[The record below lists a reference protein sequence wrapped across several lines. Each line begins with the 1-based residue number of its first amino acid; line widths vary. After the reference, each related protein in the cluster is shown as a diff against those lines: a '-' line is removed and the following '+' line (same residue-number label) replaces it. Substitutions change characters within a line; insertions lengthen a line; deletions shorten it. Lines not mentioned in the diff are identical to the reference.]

1 MLRKCEESGRRW
13 KRGAG
18 RVRNLA
24 SRWRSHRSW
33 GLASVGECLSKS
45 LDQILS
51 CGGRLELRAFAC
63 LHDRRNHRIEI
74 RVHESRAGE
83 PLPAGAVD
91 DAMLGRGK
99 AVVRPARQQVADVD
113 HVRAGDRVGG
123 DPVAVGILDLK
134 PADVVLV
141 KERQRAEIGVRRH
154 SELLRSHRGRLRRII
169 DDRAAGDRLFEGPD
183 EIVRLDVETC
193 RKRSQQQLSPG
204 GPLIRPRQRTAAAV
218 IRIGVI
224 HVQTPDEA
232 FLQIGPR
239 LVGHLCFPGPQEAA
253 MGRVDPHLV
262 LDAKGLGIE
271 RPRRRKH
278 VVDQRL
284 RHAVVLDVE
293 EADGRSRSRQVVGYG
308 FEPCGGSAVQ
318 LPDIDDRDRF
328 GIDGFRRGV
337 THVRPSVGSNGAIR
351 GGSRLTVAFLAAP
364 FKPVPGRRM
373 APTGP
378 LRPGKVNGYSAAA
391 RRGFATSSGFDGTS
405 SNSSASMFWPRL
417 TIFSAEVRIWATS
430 SWAWRKWLSSLPTRS
445 LNRPTSARSFWTS
458 VWITRASSRM
468 RASRTSAWR
477 TWIASASSDGET
489 MTMRARWAFWTT
501 SSKCSARSA

>member
-183 EIVRLDVETC
+183 EI
-193 RKRSQQQLSPG
+193 
-204 GPLIRPRQRTAAAV
+204 

-262 LDAKGLGIE
+262 LDGKGLGIE

-308 FEPCGGSAVQ
+308 FEPCGGSAGQ

-337 THVRPSVGSNGAIR
+337 THVRPSVGSRSGRR

>member
-1 MLRKCEESGRRW
+1 
-13 KRGAG
+13 
-18 RVRNLA
+18 
-24 SRWRSHRSW
+24 
-33 GLASVGECLSKS
+33 
-45 LDQILS
+45 
-51 CGGRLELRAFAC
+51 
-63 LHDRRNHRIEI
+63 
-74 RVHESRAGE
+74 
-83 PLPAGAVD
+83 
-91 DAMLGRGK
+91 
-99 AVVRPARQQVADVD
+99 
-113 HVRAGDRVGG
+113 
-123 DPVAVGILDLK
+123 
-134 PADVVLV
+134 
-141 KERQRAEIGVRRH
+141 
-154 SELLRSHRGRLRRII
+154 
-169 DDRAAGDRLFEGPD
+169 
-183 EIVRLDVETC
+183 
-193 RKRSQQQLSPG
+193 
-204 GPLIRPRQRTAAAV
+204 
-218 IRIGVI
+218 
-224 HVQTPDEA
+224 
-232 FLQIGPR
+232 
-239 LVGHLCFPGPQEAA
+239 

-262 LDAKGLGIE
+262 LDGKGLGIE

-328 GIDGFRRGV
+328 GIDRFRRGV

-351 GGSRLTVAFLAAP
+351 TPRRLKAHSRVSRSSVQARAGSAHGADRTS
-364 FKPVPGRRM
+364 
-373 APTGP
+373 

-391 RRGFATSSGFDGTS
+391 RRGFATSSGFEGGW

-445 LNRPTSARSFWTS
+445 LSRPTSARSFWTS
-458 VWITRASSRM
+458 VWITRASSRR